1 MVRFKNRYY
10 LVELQF
16 SAAAARNFSSKRL
29 VEALKLTIKK
39 HHGDFGLGSV
49 MASLSGL
56 PLPNAS
62 IIIVTLTH
70 DGCFSVKYF
79 NTTTLCAV
87 IRCSK
92 DYEAILTTALPLLR
106 AIGKEACRLQVL
118 RVAGT
123 IKTCQ
128 RALKEHSEKRLVCL
142 LADAQTEAERSK
154 LISLVN
160 NHPMNLA

>member
-49 MASLSGL
+49 MASL
-56 PLPNAS
+56 
-62 IIIVTLTH
+62 
-70 DGCFSVKYF
+70 SVKYF